1 MKKAYSFTL
10 DEEMG
15 EALRD
20 LARMQDRAASS
31 IVRQALRRY
40 LEDCQPAPYQV
51 ATDD

>member
-20 LARMQDRAASS
+20 LARIQDRAASS
-31 IVRQALRRY
+31 IVRQALRCY
-40 LEDCQPAPYQV
+40 LADCQQVPARV
-51 ATDD
+51 VTDD